1 MIISMNMIP
10 LKHPSVKNNT
20 TWERV
25 MKTFY
30 TKNIATL
37 GIVFASSHEFQGKSV
52 TSITVSQ
59 HVLNTKRC
67 VVVAGTAAGATAIG
81 NTAYIT
87 EPLAEMNGI
96 FAWYEKSG
104 AHCAIE
110 IEGKLLQEIVSLINH
125 NDTKIHSFFAD
136 VLSRDMTF
144 WSTGAS
150 VDRVYFSSLEE
161 LGKSFIVEFRTP
173 IGDDMHIPNSVA
185 AHAYFEPKV
194 KKLVELIK
202 DNRDSSGKADART
215 VHKLLKQRLNLNDD
229 DAWSVFDYAAK
240 FKGIEEVEEINVR
253 FTGKKLP
260 SIEKADD
267 WA

>member
-1 MIISMNMIP
+1 MIISMNKIRIM
-10 LKHPSVKNNT
+10 LPSAKNNT
-20 TWERV
+20 MWER
-25 MKTFY
+25 MMNIFY

-37 GIVFASSHEFQGKSV
+37 GIVFASRPEFYGKSV

-59 HVLNTKRC
+59 HVLNTKPG
-67 VVVAGTAAGATAIG
+67 VVAAAATG
-81 NTAYIT
+81 NETYIT

-110 IEGKLLQEIVSLINH
+110 IEGKLLQEIVSLVNH

-144 WSTGAS
+144 WSAGAS

-161 LGKSFIVEFRTP
+161 LGKSFVVEYRTP
-173 IGDDMHIPNSVA
+173 VGDDMHIPNSVA

-202 DNRDSSGKADART
+202 DNRDSSGKADARN

>member
-1 MIISMNMIP
+1 MIISMNKIRTM
-10 LKHPSVKNNT
+10 LPSAENNT
-20 TWERV
+20 MWERI
-25 MKTFY
+25 MNIFY

-37 GIVFASSHEFQGKSV
+37 GIVFASRPEFHGKSI

-59 HVLNTKRC
+59 HVLNTKPG
-67 VVVAGTAAGATAIG
+67 VVAAAATG
-81 NTAYIT
+81 NETYIT
-87 EPLAEMNGI
+87 EPLHEMNGI

-161 LGKSFIVEFRTP
+161 LEKSFIVEFRTP

-194 KKLVELIK
+194 KTLVELIK

>member
-1 MIISMNMIP
+1 MIISMYKIQP
-10 LKHPSVKNNT
+10 VLPSAKNNT

-25 MKTFY
+25 MSIFY

-37 GIVFASSHEFQGKSV
+37 GIVFASRPEFHGKSV
-52 TSITVSQ
+52 ISITISQ
-59 HVLNTKRC
+59 YVLNTKPG
-67 VVVAGTAAGATAIG
+67 VVAAAEIG
-81 NTAYIT
+81 KETYIT
-87 EPLAEMNGI
+87 EPLHEMNGI
-96 FAWYEKSG
+96 FVWYEKSG
-104 AHCAIE
+104 TPYAIE
-110 IEGKLLQEIVSLINH
+110 IEGKLLQEIVSLVNLNH
-125 NDTKIHSFFAD
+125 NDTKIHSFFVD

-161 LGKSFIVEFRTP
+161 LEKSCIAEFRTP
-173 IGDDMHIPNSVA
+173 VGDDMHIPNSVA

-202 DNRDSSGKADART
+202 DNRDSSGKADARN
-215 VHKLLKQRLNLNDD
+215 VHKLLKQHLDLNDD

-240 FKGIEEVEEINVR
+240 FKGIEEADEIYVR
-253 FTGKKLP
+253 FTGKQLP
-260 SIEKADD
+260 SIEKRYD